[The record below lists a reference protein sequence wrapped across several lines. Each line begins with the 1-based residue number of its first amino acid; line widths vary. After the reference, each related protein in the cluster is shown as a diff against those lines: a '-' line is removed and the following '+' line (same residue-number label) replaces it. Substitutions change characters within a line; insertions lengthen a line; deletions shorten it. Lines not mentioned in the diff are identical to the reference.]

1 MTAQNTILQQTIV
14 DELGL
19 SDLPEEKKAKI
30 LVDLLELVLKRLYME
45 TMDKLTQEDQQE
57 LMKML
62 EEKAGSDKVEVFL
75 REKISG
81 YDEFVKKVVSDL
93 KDELKE
99 DIASF
104 GNADKAAKSWRKI
117 WDWQRKAEF
126 QMTNWPHHPFC
137 QRQKPTKF

>member
-104 GNADKAAKSWRKI
+104 GNADKAAKS
-117 WDWQRKAEF
+117 
-126 QMTNWPHHPFC
+126 
-137 QRQKPTKF
+137 